1 MQIDLGGR
9 TALVTGS
16 TSGIGYAAAES
27 LARSGAAVVVHGR
40 GDERVSGA
48 VRRIRDATGAD
59 VAGVSADL
67 GNAEGAA
74 RIVADVPDVDIL
86 VNNAGI
92 FGGMGFFDIPDEE
105 WQRIFEVNLLSAIR
119 LARHYTPRMVERGW
133 GRVMFVSSDSALQI
147 PTEMVHYGVTK
158 TAQLSVSRGLAQTV
172 AGTGVT
178 VNCVLP
184 GPTLTEGVR
193 EFIQDQVGRDMPFEA
208 AERVFIAEHRPT
220 SLIRRLLR
228 PEEVANMITYLAS
241 ENAAGTT
248 GGALRVDGGLVNNIV
263 P

>member
-16 TSGIGYAAAES
+16 TSGIGYAAVAS

-40 GDERVSGA
+40 GDERA
-48 VRRIRDATGAD
+48 
-59 VAGVSADL
+59 
-67 GNAEGAA
+67 
-74 RIVADVPDVDIL
+74 
-86 VNNAGI
+86 
-92 FGGMGFFDIPDEE
+92 
-105 WQRIFEVNLLSAIR
+105 
-119 LARHYTPRMVERGW
+119 
-133 GRVMFVSSDSALQI
+133 ALQI

-248 GGALRVDGGLVNNIV
+248 AGALRVDGGLVNNII

>member
-1 MQIDLGGR
+1 MELKDQV
-9 TALVTGS
+9 ALVTGG
-16 TSGIGYAAAES
+16 TAGIGAEAARLFVREGARVVISGRNAERGEKAAAEIGGG
-27 LARSGAAVVVHGR
+27 SGQ
-40 GDERVSGA
+40 
-48 VRRIRDATGAD
+48 VRF
-59 VAGVSADL
+59 VAADL
-67 GNAEGAA
+67 GELDSV
-74 RIVADVPDVDIL
+74 RDLADQAGDVDIL

-228 PEEVANMITYLAS
+228 PAEVANMITYLAS

-248 GGALRVDGGLVNNIV
+248 GGALRVDGGLVSTIV